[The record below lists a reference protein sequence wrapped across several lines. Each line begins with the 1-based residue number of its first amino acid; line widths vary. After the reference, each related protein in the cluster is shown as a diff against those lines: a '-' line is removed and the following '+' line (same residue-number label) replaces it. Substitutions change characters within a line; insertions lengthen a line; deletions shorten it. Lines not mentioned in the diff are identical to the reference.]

1 MNILI
6 VEDDS
11 DMQKILK
18 LYLQREGY
26 QVNSVSNGP
35 GRNRFP
41 DRECCGYC
49 PAGLDDANKKRNGN
63 AERNQAAEYSG

>member
-26 QVNSVSNGP
+26 QVKRFKWT